1 MQSHGLYLAL
11 ITIGAQLG
19 SNFSATLQT
28 ISRELLGRIPKLV
41 SVLQRDFAFPP
52 LDKVSAVLVFPSM
65 GIP

>member
-52 LDKVSAVLVFPSM
+52 LDKVS
-65 GIP
+65 